1 MKLLFIL
8 SQQDLRTTFRD
19 PIFKGLLFFPL
30 LAFAFI
36 RWLLP
41 VIIVRFPILLPY
53 QAVILMWSCMQSATM
68 FGFIYGFL
76 FLDEKE
82 ENLFQVLRIVPIST
96 LQLLASRLLVGFAVS
111 SFTNFLLLHLGGIG
125 HFKGWQE
132 VLLALQFSLLAPL
145 IALLLGIFSR
155 NKVEGLAQM
164 KIVNIALNLP
174 ALIYF
179 LPSPWLHLTAIFP
192 SYWSFRSLEAAAT
205 DGPYVSFMALGTAY
219 YLIIL
224 YTLNRRFRKTAL
236 Q

>member
-30 LAFAFI
+30 LAFVFI

-41 VIIVRFPILLPY
+41 VIIERFPILLPY
-53 QAVILMWSCMQSATM
+53 HTVILMWACMQSATM

-96 LQLLASRLLVGFAVS
+96 FQLLSSRLLVGFVVS
-111 SFTNFLLLHLGGIG
+111 SFTNFLLLHTGGIG

-132 VLLALQFSLLAPL
+132 VFLALQFSLLAPL
-145 IALLLGIFSR
+145 IALLLGTFSR

-164 KIVNIALNLP
+164 KIVNICLNLP

-179 LPSPWLHLTAIFP
+179 LPSPWLHFTAIFP
-192 SYWSFRSLEAAAT
+192 SYWSFRSLEAADSGGNFLLFLT
-205 DGPYVSFMALGTAY
+205 LGTVY

-224 YTLNRRFRKTAL
+224 YTLNRRFSKAAL